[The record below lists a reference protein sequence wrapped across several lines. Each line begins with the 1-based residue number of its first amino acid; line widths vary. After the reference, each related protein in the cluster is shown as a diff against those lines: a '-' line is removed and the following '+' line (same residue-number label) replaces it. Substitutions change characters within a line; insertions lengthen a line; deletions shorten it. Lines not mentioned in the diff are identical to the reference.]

1 MVGRLAENRKSIQD
15 SEMRTVYA
23 DFIEKMILDGK
34 RIVALDADL
43 MRAID
48 TYRLLDKYP
57 EQIVECGIAEANMV
71 GMAAGLSSEGFIPF
85 VHSFGCFSARR
96 ALDQIFMSC
105 AYAKQNVKIL
115 GSDPGVVAA
124 LNGGTH
130 TPNEDIAALRAIP
143 EMNIVDICDIV
154 MATKLLP
161 QIAETYGNFYIRYPR
176 TSLPRVYDESMEF
189 QLGKA
194 VLLRE
199 GSDLTIIATGIEVSE
214 ALDAADELAKE
225 GIQAQVIDMFTI
237 KPLDT
242 EAIELAARETGAI
255 VTAENHN
262 MYGGLGSAVAECL
275 VERCLVPMERVAN
288 QDRFGDV
295 GSLRYLMDE
304 YELSADFIA
313 EKAKKVLH
321 RKQHM
326 GSGL

>member
-1 MVGRLAENRKSIQD
+1 MTGHLAKNRKEIQD
-15 SEMRTVYA
+15 PEMRAVYA
-23 DFIEKMILDGK
+23 DAIEKMIVAGK
-34 RIVALDADL
+34 KIVAMDADL
-43 MRAID
+43 MRAIG
-48 TYRLLDKYP
+48 TYRLWDKYP

-85 VHSFGCFSARR
+85 VHTFGCFSARR

-143 EMNIVDICDIV
+143 GMNIVDICDAV
-154 MATKLLP
+154 MAAKLLP
-161 QIAETYGNFYIRYPR
+161 QIADTYGTFFIRFPR
-176 TSLPRVYDESMEF
+176 TKIPRIYDESTEF
-189 QLGKA
+189 QLGKS
-194 VLLRE
+194 VQLRE
-199 GSDLTIIATGIEVSE
+199 GKDLTIIASGIEVSE
-214 ALDAADELAKE
+214 ALDAAEELAKE

-242 EAIELAARETGAI
+242 QAIEDAARKTGAI

-262 MYGGLGSAVAECL
+262 MYGGLGSAVAEYL
-275 VERCLVPMERVAN
+275 VEHCLVPMERVAN

-304 YELSADFIA
+304 YGLSAKFIV
-313 EKAKKVLH
+313 EKAKKVLS
-321 RKQHM
+321 RKQ
-326 GSGL
+326 